1 MLFGKKILKR
11 EGLLPLTLFSN
22 NSSYEEIN
30 VIFFNNGVTA
40 SIITP
45 QSNKEDM

>member
-22 NSSYEEIN
+22 NRALISFLGYS
-30 VIFFNNGVTA
+30 TLLLM
-40 SIITP
+40 
-45 QSNKEDM
+45 KK

>member
-1 MLFGKKILKR
+1 MSPLFK
-11 EGLLPLTLFSN
+11 LLSAHLTSRISDP
-22 NSSYEEIN
+22 SSYEEIN